1 MKKWQKGDLVYVPQ
15 AAQLVQRTRSGSV
28 SQYMILDS
36 PTTLLVSRQLPEDY
50 EVVYR
55 GMKWIVAAYDTY
67 PIPR

>member
-50 EVVYR
+50 
-55 GMKWIVAAYDTY
+55 
-67 PIPR
+67 